1 MSDPISTACDCSG
14 GPSPVPATGNVREWP
29 GLSPREHCLASVANL
44 VALRRTGELPLQL
57 DKALESGFSRE
68 ELFEAIAR
76 GVFSRRALTDPAD
89 GAPDSP

>member
-1 MSDPISTACDCSG
+1 
-14 GPSPVPATGNVREWP
+14 
-29 GLSPREHCLASVANL
+29 VANL

-57 DKALESGFSRE
+57 DKALESGVSRE

-76 GVFSRRALTDPAD
+76 GLFSRRTLSEPAD